1 MTEPADAPTRIS
13 RLTPEGQA
21 AIATFAVHGP
31 RAWAVVQLLFRPLK
45 TALPNDIP
53 HPGPFW
59 LGRLGGAV
67 ADEVVLAVKQAEPV
81 AWLELHTHGGRAVT
95 EYVLDLFRDKGVAAC
110 AWEEFLRYTTP
121 DPLRAEAAVALAE
134 AQTGRTAAILLDQER
149 GAFTSALEAI
159 RRAGQRGDAVV
170 MQTGLSE
177 LARYADLGRHLTT
190 PWRVVVAGAPNVGKS
205 SLVNALAGFQ
215 RSIVSATPGT
225 TRDVVTTRIALDGWP
240 VELADTAGLRT
251 AAESLEEQGIQQ
263 ARHTLAAADLCLWV
277 LDATAE
283 PVWPD
288 AAAGALL
295 LAVNKTDAPPAWD
308 LAKAAGALHVSAR
321 TGAGLAELCAA
332 MAQRLVPDPPLP
344 GAAVPFMPCL
354 AAAIEEAYQIVGAGR
369 TAEALADLEAN
380 LANCFP
386 TPFTGP
392 AAQQ

>member
-53 HPGPFW
+53 QPGPFW

-110 AWEEFLRYTTP
+110 AWEEFLRHTTP

-134 AQTGRTAAILLDQER
+134 AQTARTAAILLDQER
-149 GAFTSALEAI
+149 GACTAALDAL
-159 RRAGQRGDAVV
+159 RRAGQRGDAAA
-170 MQTGLSE
+170 MRTGLAE
-177 LARYADLGRHLTT
+177 LGRYANLGRHLTT

-240 VELADTAGLRT
+240 VELADTAGLRA
-251 AAESLEEQGIQQ
+251 AAESLEEQGIQR
-263 ARHTLAAADLCLWV
+263 ARQTLAAADLCLWV
-277 LDATAE
+277 LDATTE
-283 PVWPD
+283 PAWPD
-288 AAAGALL
+288 AADGVLL
-295 LAVNKTDAPPAWD
+295 LVVNKTDAPPAWD
-308 LAKAAGALHVSAR
+308 LAKAEGALHVSAR
-321 TGAGLAELCAA
+321 TGEGLAELCAV
-332 MAQRLVPDPPLP
+332 MAQRLVPDAPPP
-344 GAAVPFMPCL
+344 GAAVPFSARL
-354 AAAIEEAYQIVGAGR
+354 ADAIEIAYQLVGAGR
-369 TAEALADLEAN
+369 TAEALVALEAI
-380 LANCFP
+380 LDVHFVS
-386 TPFTGP
+386 
-392 AAQQ
+392 